1 MAFITDIESLLLPS
15 HFAARSLARLVFA
28 FIFISSRTDDCKDLF
43 VVSIST
49 LHCSIFVKARRNPS
63 ESKPNESKRDAKK
76 EVDTLAV
83 YPKGKRP
90 GSRTDTHNFERDFDC
105 YSSDMRCE
113 ALDLSLIR
121 PFFCLGVVLIEI
133 SNSPEYA
140 QQ

>member
-76 EVDTLAV
+76 KSIRLLFIR
-83 YPKGKRP
+83 KGN
-90 GSRTDTHNFERDFDC
+90 DQAAE
-105 YSSDMRCE
+105 
-113 ALDLSLIR
+113 LIR
-121 PFFCLGVVLIEI
+121 IISKEILIATL
-133 SNSPEYA
+133 PR
-140 QQ
+140 